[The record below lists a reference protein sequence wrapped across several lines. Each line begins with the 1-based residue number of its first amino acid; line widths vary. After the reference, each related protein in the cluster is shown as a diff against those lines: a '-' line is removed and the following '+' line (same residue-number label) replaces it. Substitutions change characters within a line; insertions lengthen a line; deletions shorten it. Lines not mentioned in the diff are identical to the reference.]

1 MLTHYFCIFVKNKI
15 MASQIPTQYLDK
27 KGNASTLGVGLFA
40 LTTFVLI
47 YQIYF
52 YRKFIQSIEKNSD
65 VDERLARIERLQ
77 MESTSVT

>member
-1 MLTHYFCIFVKNKI
+1 

-40 LTTFVLI
+40 LI

-65 VDERLARIERLQ
+65 INERLARLERLQ

>member
-1 MLTHYFCIFVKNKI
+1 
-15 MASQIPTQYLDK
+15 MASQIPNQYLDK

-52 YRKFIQSIEKNSD
+52 NRKFINNIEKNSD

-77 MESTSVT
+77 MESTSIT

>member
-1 MLTHYFCIFVKNKI
+1 

>member
-1 MLTHYFCIFVKNKI
+1 

-65 VDERLARIERLQ
+65 IDERLARLERLQ

>member
-1 MLTHYFCIFVKNKI
+1 
-15 MASQIPTQYLDK
+15 MASQIPNQYLDK
-27 KGNASTLGVGLFA
+27 KGKASTLGVGLFA

-52 YRKFIQSIEKNSD
+52 YQKFINNIEKNSD

-77 MESTSVT
+77 MESTSIT

>member
-1 MLTHYFCIFVKNKI
+1 

-65 VDERLARIERLQ
+65 TNERLARLERLQ

>member
-1 MLTHYFCIFVKNKI
+1 
-15 MASQIPTQYLDK
+15 MASQIPTQYLDNNGK
-27 KGNASTLGVGLFA
+27 ASTLGVGLFA

-52 YRKFIQSIEKNSD
+52 YRKFIQSIENHSD
-65 VDERLARIERLQ
+65 IDERMARLERLQ